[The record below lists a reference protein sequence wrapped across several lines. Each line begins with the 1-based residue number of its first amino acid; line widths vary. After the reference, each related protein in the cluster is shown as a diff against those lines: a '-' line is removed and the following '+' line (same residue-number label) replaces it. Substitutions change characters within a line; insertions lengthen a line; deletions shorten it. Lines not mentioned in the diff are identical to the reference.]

1 MLTGFD
7 PEGKLGGA
15 KGLGTLADKLQGMN
29 ARLFPDADF
38 QYVYRDKLFDGFS
51 SSKDVVRFITS
62 ESAYKPAYNKATFVP
77 DADGLF
83 GYILEPTRMAGHVD
97 SFLKAVKGKGLSGFS
112 LPYIGADLSSN
123 FNKDAFM
130 TRNAAAAYSVE
141 VMQKLRDAGYG
152 ILSTGVNAYA
162 LPLLD
167 VAVAIPT
174 DCNTHPMLSR
184 SVPFTQMV
192 LSGSVQYAAEELN
205 RAADDRYYLL
215 KCIETGSA
223 MYVSAIAAAN
233 SEVKDTAYDELF
245 AVNFDTLEPRIKEV
259 GSQLIEALSPVYTR
273 S

>member
-1 MLTGFD
+1 
-7 PEGKLGGA
+7 
-15 KGLGTLADKLQGMN
+15 
-29 ARLFPDADF
+29 
-38 QYVYRDKLFDGFS
+38 
-51 SSKDVVRFITS
+51 
-62 ESAYKPAYNKATFVP
+62 
-77 DADGLF
+77 
-83 GYILEPTRMAGHVD
+83 MAGHVD

-259 GSQLIEALSPVYTR
+259 GSQLIEALSPVYGRAMVGHTQLTDGVVR
-273 S
+273 VDYEGGKSLYINYNQRCV